1 MDRPEQ
7 TSAQAAE
14 QVRAAREQAR
24 AARLFTLSQAAEVCG
39 VSRSRI
45 RRLLDAGAFP
55 NAVQEDT
62 PGKGTSA
69 QVWRVPLAD
78 LQAAGLTP
86 NRAPASPESRPA
98 VGGGQGEQDAG
109 QDLADL
115 QHALDLERER
125 RKAAEAIAAERE
137 RTIQGLETAL
147 RLLEAST
154 TSAAGDASNAPTH
167 GTGPQDATHGPQGL
181 QEGVQEP
188 PASLWARLRRRM
200 G

>member
-1 MDRPEQ
+1 MSEQPEQ
-7 TSAQAAE
+7 DAGQPPRPSLLTI
-14 QVRAAREQAR
+14 
-24 AARLFTLSQAAEVCG
+24 SQAADRTG
-39 VSRSRI
+39 ASRSRI
-45 RRLLDAGAFP
+45 RRMLDAGEFP
-55 NAVQEDT
+55 NAVQEQA
-62 PGKGTSA
+62 PGKGASA
-69 QVWRVPLAD
+69 QVWRIPVPDLLACGLVPNSTEPMSADRTHQGGD
-78 LQAAGLTP
+78 L
-86 NRAPASPESRPA
+86 S
-98 VGGGQGEQDAG
+98 EQDAG

-154 TSAAGDASNAPTH
+154 TSPAGDASNAPTH
-167 GTGPQDATHGPQGL
+167 GTGPQDATHGPQGV